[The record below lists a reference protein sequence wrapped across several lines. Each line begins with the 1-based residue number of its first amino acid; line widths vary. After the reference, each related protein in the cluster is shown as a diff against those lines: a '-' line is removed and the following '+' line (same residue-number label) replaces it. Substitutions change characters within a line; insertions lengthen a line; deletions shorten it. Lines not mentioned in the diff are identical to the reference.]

1 VSRLGAPAHGGTRW
15 RAVGLLVVACAGLPV
30 PAFAQSWPAKPLRVI
45 AASSPG
51 SGVDIVARILAQRL
65 AVQVGQP
72 VVVDNRAGAGGNLGA
87 EVAARAPADGYT
99 LFMGTPAHTIN
110 PSLYRRLA
118 YDILKDFAPI
128 GLVTTGQYVLVV
140 NPSVPARDLKS
151 LIALARARPGQL
163 TYASAGTGN
172 ATHLAGELLRAQAK
186 VDLLHVPYKGSGPA
200 LADVVGGHADTMFS
214 NLTAAL
220 PFIKSGKLRAIA
232 VGGASRAAA
241 APAVPTLRESGL
253 PAYEINAWFGLLAP
267 AGTPPEVVARLNAE
281 LAAALKAPE
290 VRERLAGEG
299 AEPAP
304 GTPEQFA
311 RLLRAEVALWAQVV
325 RSAAITPE

>member
-1 VSRLGAPAHGGTRW
+1 MTGRSRSPRHAAPVACVL
-15 RAVGLLVVACAGLPV
+15 AAVVAGIAV
-30 PAFAQSWPAKPLRVI
+30 SSAKAQSFPAKPLRLI

-51 SGVDIVARILAQRL
+51 SGVDIVARILAQRM
-65 AVQVGQP
+65 AVQLAQP

-110 PSLYRRLA
+110 PSLYTRLS
-118 YDILKDFAPI
+118 YDILKDFVPI
-128 GLVTTGQYVLVV
+128 GLATTGQYVLVA

-241 APAVPTLRESGL
+241 APAVPTQRESGL
-253 PAYEINAWFGLLAP
+253 PAYEVNAWFGLLAP
-267 AGTPPEVVARLNAE
+267 SGTPVAAVTRLNAE
-281 LAAALKAPE
+281 LAAALAAPE
-290 VRERLAGEG
+290 TRDRLAGEG

-304 GTPEQFA
+304 GPPERFA
-311 RLLRAEVALWAQVV
+311 QLLRTEVALWAKVV
-325 RSAAITPE
+325 RQAGITPE

>member
-1 VSRLGAPAHGGTRW
+1 MSRLDAPARGGARR
-15 RAVGLLVVACAGLPV
+15 RAVGLVVVACAGLPV
-30 PAFAQSWPAKPLRVI
+30 PALAQSWPAKPVRVI

-65 AVQVGQP
+65 AVQLGQP

-267 AGTPPEVVARLNAE
+267 AGTPPEIVARLNAE
-281 LAAALKAPE
+281 LAGALKASE

>member
-1 VSRLGAPAHGGTRW
+1 
-15 RAVGLLVVACAGLPV
+15 VVACAGLPV
-30 PAFAQSWPAKPLRVI
+30 PALAQSWPAKPVRVI

-65 AVQVGQP
+65 AVQLGQP

-267 AGTPPEVVARLNAE
+267 AGTPPEIVARLNAE
-281 LAAALKAPE
+281 LAGALKASE

>member
-1 VSRLGAPAHGGTRW
+1 M
-15 RAVGLLVVACAGLPV
+15 VVACAGLPA

-65 AVQVGQP
+65 AVQIGQP

-118 YDILKDFAPI
+118 YDLLKDFAPI

-267 AGTPPEVVARLNAE
+267 AGTAPEIVARLNAE